1 MFFFVFFNRFKS
13 ISSYGILQKLWI
25 LYVANASLSPNTCR
39 WFGLCAMGFL
49 SYLVVLYSLYVI
61 NVHYNAMLLCFSLF
75 FSLII
80 LRNVVHKSC
89 GYFFSLLFFASF
101 LFDFAMVWFVL
112 WLWISCWHIRCGIF
126 SLLRSSNCA
135 NCNFSFVGSYKLPV
149 LELGAHIKCR
159 LCVVQQFNGFNVLI
173 HSSQVLRFFYT

>member
-1 MFFFVFFNRFKS
+1 MRVWAQIHAVGLGFVRWAFFHISWFFIVCMWS
-13 ISSYGILQKLWI
+13 MSTIMLCCC
-25 LYVANASLSPNTCR
+25 VSL
-39 WFGLCAMGFL
+39 F
-49 SYLVVLYSLYVI
+49 
-61 NVHYNAMLLCFSLF
+61 F

-135 NCNFSFVGSYKLPV
+135 NCNFSFVGSYKLPL

-173 HSSQVLRFFYT
+173 HSSQVLRFVYT